1 MSKKV
6 ESDSAML
13 LSALSE
19 FKRKAQEG
27 LFEFSFRY
35 EQLYQGM
42 SPEDREEARKIF
54 RSLECAFYASK
65 SKCKKVEG

>member
-1 MSKKV
+1 MSQKV

-42 SPEDREEARKIF
+42 TTGDREEARKIF
-54 RSLECAFYASK
+54 RSLECAFYVSR
-65 SKCKKVEG
+65 SKCKKVKG